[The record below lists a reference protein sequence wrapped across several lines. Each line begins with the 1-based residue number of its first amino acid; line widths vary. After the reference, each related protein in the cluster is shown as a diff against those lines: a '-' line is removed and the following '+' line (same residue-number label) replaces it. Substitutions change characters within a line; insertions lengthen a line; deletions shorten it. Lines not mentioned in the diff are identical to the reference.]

1 VKLNVWVFLYLV
13 SLILI
18 QILQNI
24 DFVIPANDDA
34 TKSIEAIL
42 DPCCAAIAEGLEERK
57 AEKIDMEA
65 AGEAKAAAKGKEENA
80 KS

>member
-1 VKLNVWVFLYLV
+1 LIQT
-13 SLILI
+13 LILTD
-18 QILQNI
+18 I

-42 DPCCAAIAEGLEERK
+42 TPCCAAIAEGIEERK

-65 AGEAKAAAKGKEENA
+65 AGEAAKDDEE
-80 KS
+80 